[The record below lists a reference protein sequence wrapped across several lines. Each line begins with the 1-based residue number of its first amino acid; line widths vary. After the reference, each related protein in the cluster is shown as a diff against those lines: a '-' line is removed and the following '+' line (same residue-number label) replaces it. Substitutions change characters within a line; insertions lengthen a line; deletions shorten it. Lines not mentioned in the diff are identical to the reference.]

1 MRTFILAG
9 GFATRL
15 WPLTEHRAKP
25 LLPLVG
31 KPILTHIVEKLPAD
45 AHVTVSTNAAFEEDF
60 DEWQKSAGRP
70 VTVYIEQALHDDT
83 KLGALRAVA
92 DWVTRENVNEDVLL
106 LTGDNYLGFRMDDFL
121 RVYRPGTPLLAA
133 YDIKD
138 LAAASKFGT
147 VVLGKDPSSASGGS
161 GQART
166 IDAFEEKPKEPKTTF
181 ISTGCSVLPAA
192 TLPVLVEYS
201 KEHADNIGG
210 IFEEFLRR
218 GQPVDAFTFA
228 EPWFDIG
235 SFDAYLEATK
245 LLVGDAVAQGEKSRF
260 EESERAGSVV
270 LGRGTDV
277 IRSTLTNTV
286 VFDDCFIEDCVLEN
300 CIIDNRCSL
309 RGVELS
315 GKMLRADTTLILP
328 R

>member
-31 KPILTHIVEKLPAD
+31 KPILTHILDKLPKD
-45 AHVTVSTNAAFEEDF
+45 FHVTVSTNAAFEEHF
-60 DEWQKSAGRP
+60 DAWQKDAGRP
-70 VTVYIEQALHDDT
+70 VTVYIESALHDDA

-92 DWVTRENVNEDVLL
+92 DWVTRENVAEDVLL
-106 LTGDNYLGFRMDDFL
+106 LTGDNYLGFSMDDFL
-121 RVYRPGTPLLAA
+121 ATYRPGTPLLAA
-133 YDIKD
+133 YDIGD
-138 LAAASKFGT
+138 LEEAKKFGT
-147 VVLGKDPSSASGGS
+147 VVLGPDGKTV
-161 GQART
+161 Q
-166 IDAFEEKPKEPKTTF
+166 AFEEKPKEPKSTF

-192 TLPVLVEYS
+192 MLPVLVEYAKDHS
-201 KEHADNIGG
+201 DNIGG

-218 GQPVDAFTFA
+218 SQPVDAFTFT

-235 SFDAYLEATK
+235 SFEAYLEATK
-245 LLVGDAVAQGEKSRF
+245 LLVGDNVVQAEKSRF
-260 EESERAGSVV
+260 EDSKRTGSVV
-270 LGRGTDV
+270 LGKGSDIVRSQVTD
-277 IRSTLTNTV
+277 TV
-286 VFDDCFIEDCVLEN
+286 VFENCFIEDCVLDN
-300 CIIDNRCSL
+300 CIIDNGCSL

-315 GKMLRADTTLILP
+315 GKMLRAETTLILP

>member
-31 KPILTHIVEKLPAD
+31 KPILSHIVEKLPTD
-45 AHVTVSTNAAFEEDF
+45 FHVTVSTNAAFEEDF
-60 DEWQKSAGRP
+60 NEWQKNAGRP
-70 VTVYIEQALHDDT
+70 VTVYIESALHDDA
-83 KLGALRAVA
+83 KLGALRAVG
-92 DWVTRENVNEDVLL
+92 DWVSRENIDEDVLL
-106 LTGDNYLGFRMDDFL
+106 LTGDNYLGFDMNTCL
-121 RVYRPGTPLLAA
+121 AAYRPGTPLLAA
-133 YDIKD
+133 YDIGD
-138 LAAASKFGT
+138 LEQAKKFGT
-147 VVLGKDPSSASGGS
+147 VVLNADGK
-161 GQART
+161 T
-166 IDAFEEKPKEPKTTF
+166 VDAFEEKPKEPKSTF

-192 TLPVLVEYS
+192 VLPILVEYS
-201 KEHADNIGG
+201 KDHADNVGG

-218 GQPVDAFTFA
+218 KHAVDAFTFT

-235 SFDAYLEATK
+235 SFEAYLDATM
-245 LLVGDAVAQGEKSRF
+245 LLVGDAEVHGDLSRF
-260 EESERAGSVV
+260 ENSKRTGSVV
-270 LGRGTDV
+270 LGNGTDV
-277 IRSTLTNTV
+277 VRSTLTNTV
-286 VFDDCFIEDCVLEN
+286 IFNDCFIEDCVLEN
-300 CIIDNRCSL
+300 CIIDNGCSL

>member
-31 KPILTHIVEKLPAD
+31 KPILTHIVDKLPKEF
-45 AHVTVSTNAAFEEDF
+45 HVTVSTNAAFEEHF
-60 DEWQKSAGRP
+60 DAWQRDLGRP
-70 VTVYIEQALHDDT
+70 VTVYIESALHDDA

-92 DWVTRENVNEDVLL
+92 DWVTREKIDEDVLL
-106 LTGDNYLGFRMDDFL
+106 LTGDNYLGFDMATFL
-121 RVYRPGTPLLAA
+121 AAYRPGTPLVAA
-133 YDIKD
+133 YDIGD
-138 LAAASKFGT
+138 LEHAKKFGT
-147 VVLGKDPSSASGGS
+147 VVLGADGKSVA
-161 GQART
+161 
-166 IDAFEEKPKEPKTTF
+166 AFEEKPKEPKSTY
-181 ISTGCSVLPAA
+181 ISTGCSVMPKAL
-192 TLPVLVEYS
+192 LPVLVEYS
-201 KEHADNIGG
+201 KDHADNVGG
-210 IFEEFLRR
+210 IFEEFLQRK
-218 GQPVDAFTFA
+218 QAVDAFTFS

-235 SFDAYLEATK
+235 SFEAYLESTK
-245 LLVGDAVAQGEKSRF
+245 LLVGNAVVQGEKSRF
-260 EESERAGSVV
+260 EDSQRTGSVV
-270 LGRGTDV
+270 LGAGSDV

-286 VFDDCFIEDCVLEN
+286 VFGDCFIEDCVLEN
-300 CIIDNRCSL
+300 CIIDDRCTL

>member
-1 MRTFILAG
+1 MKTFILAG

-31 KPILTHIVEKLPAD
+31 KPILTHIVDKLPAD
-45 AHVTVSTNAAFEEDF
+45 FHVTVSTNAAFEEDF
-60 DEWQKSAGRP
+60 NEWQKMLGRP
-70 VTVYIEQALHDDT
+70 ATVYIESALHDDA

-92 DWVTRENVNEDVLL
+92 DWVTREKIAEDVLL
-106 LTGDNYLGFRMDDFL
+106 LTGDNYLGFDMATFIAA
-121 RVYRPGTPLLAA
+121 YRPGTPLLAA

-147 VVLGKDPSSASGGS
+147 VILGPNGKSIS
-161 GQART
+161 
-166 IDAFEEKPKEPKTTF
+166 AFEEKPKEPKTTF
-181 ISTGCSVLPAA
+181 ISTGCSVIPASALPI
-192 TLPVLVEYS
+192 LIEYA
-201 KEHADNIGG
+201 KDHADNIGG
-210 IFEEFLRR
+210 IFEEFMRR
-218 GQPVDAFTFA
+218 TMAVDAFTFS
-228 EPWFDIG
+228 EPWYDIG
-235 SFDAYLEATK
+235 SFEAYLEATK
-245 LLVGDAVAQGEKSRF
+245 LLVGETVVQGEQSRF
-260 EESERAGSVV
+260 EDSERTGSVV
-270 LGRGTDV
+270 LGKGSDV
-277 IRSTLTNTV
+277 VRSKLTNTV
-286 VFDDCFIEDCVLEN
+286 IFDDCFIEDCILDN

>member
-31 KPILTHIVEKLPAD
+31 KAILSHIVEKLPAD

-60 DEWQKSAGRP
+60 NAWQKNAGRP
-70 VTVYIEQALHDDT
+70 VTVYIEQALHDDA

-92 DWVTRENVNEDVLL
+92 DWITRENVQDDVLL
-106 LTGDNYLGFRMDDFL
+106 LTGDNYLGFRMEDFL
-121 RVYRPGTPLLAA
+121 QAYRPGTPLLAA

-147 VVLGKDPSSASGGS
+147 VVLGADGK
-161 GQART
+161 T
-166 IDAFEEKPKEPKTTF
+166 IEMFEEKPRDPKTTF
-181 ISTGCSVLPAA
+181 ISTGCSILPAA
-192 TLPVLVEYS
+192 TLPILVDFAAT
-201 KEHADNIGG
+201 HPDNIGG
-210 IFEEFLRR
+210 IFEEFRRR
-218 GQPVDAFTFA
+218 GQPVDAFTFT

-235 SFDAYLEATK
+235 SFDAYLEATM
-245 LLVGDAVAQGEKSRF
+245 LLVGDGLVQAERTRF
-260 EESERAGSVV
+260 EESERTGSVV
-270 LGRGTDV
+270 LGKGTDV
-277 IRSTLTNTV
+277 IRSRLTNTV
-286 VFDDCFIEDCVLEN
+286 IFDDCFIEDCVLEN

-315 GKMLRADTTLILP
+315 GKMLRAETTLILP
-328 R
+328 H

>member
-1 MRTFILAG
+1 MYSSLVRTFILAG

-31 KPILTHIVEKLPAD
+31 KPILTHIVEKLPKD
-45 AHVTVSTNAAFEEDF
+45 SHVTVSTNAAFEEHF
-60 DEWQKSAGRP
+60 DNWQKTAGRP
-70 VTVYIEQALHDDT
+70 VTVYIESALHDDT

-92 DWVTRENVNEDVLL
+92 DWVTRESINEDVLL
-106 LTGDNYLGFRMDDFL
+106 LTGDNYLGFDMGAFL
-121 RVYRPGTPLLAA
+121 RAYRPGTALLAA
-133 YDIKD
+133 YDIGD
-138 LAAASKFGT
+138 LEHAKKFGT
-147 VVLGKDPSSASGGS
+147 MVLGNDGKTVS
-161 GQART
+161 
-166 IDAFEEKPKEPKTTF
+166 AFEEKPTEPKSTF
-181 ISTGCSVLPAA
+181 ISTGCSILPAA
-192 TLPVLVEYS
+192 VLPILVEYA
-201 KEHADNIGG
+201 KEHADNVGG

-218 GQPVDAFTFA
+218 KIGVDAFTFT

-235 SFDAYLEATK
+235 SFEAYLEATK
-245 LLVGDAVAQGEKSRF
+245 LLVGDGEVHGEKSQF
-260 EESERAGSVV
+260 VESERTGSVV
-270 LGRGTDV
+270 LGKGTDV
-277 IRSTLTNTV
+277 VRSKLTNTV

-300 CIIDNRCSL
+300 CIIDNGCSL

>member
-45 AHVTVSTNAAFEEDF
+45 FHVTVSTNAAFEEDF
-60 DEWQKSAGRP
+60 DEWQEKFGRP
-70 VTVYIEQALHDDT
+70 VTVYIESALHDDA

-92 DWVTRENVNEDVLL
+92 DWVTREKIDEDVLL
-106 LTGDNYLGFRMDDFL
+106 LTGDNYLGFDMATFL
-121 RVYRPGTPLLAA
+121 AAYRPGTPLLAA
-133 YDIKD
+133 YDIGD
-138 LAAASKFGT
+138 LDRAKKFGT
-147 VVLGKDPSSASGGS
+147 VVLGPDGTSVA
-161 GQART
+161 
-166 IDAFEEKPKEPKTTF
+166 AFEEKPAEPKSTF
-181 ISTGCSVLPAA
+181 ISTGCSVIPAGL
-192 TLPVLVEYS
+192 LPVLVGYA
-201 KEHADNIGG
+201 KDHADNIGG

-218 GQPVDAFTFA
+218 TIAVDAFTFA
-228 EPWFDIG
+228 DPWFDIG
-235 SFDAYLEATK
+235 SFEAYLEATK
-245 LLVGDAVAQGEKSRF
+245 LLVGDNVVKDDASRF
-260 EESERAGSVV
+260 DGCERTGSVV
-270 LGRGTDV
+270 LGAGSDA
-277 IRSTLTNTV
+277 IRSTLTDTV
-286 VFDDCFIEDCVLEN
+286 VFEGCFIEDCVLEN
-300 CIIDNRCSL
+300 CIIDNRCTL

>member
-45 AHVTVSTNAAFEEDF
+45 FHVTVSTNAAFEEHF
-60 DEWQKSAGRP
+60 DAWQKDVGRP
-70 VTVYIEQALHDDT
+70 VTVYIESALHDDT

-92 DWVTRENVNEDVLL
+92 DWVTREAIDEDVLL
-106 LTGDNYLGFRMDDFL
+106 LTGDNYLGFDMAEFL
-121 RVYRPGTPLLAA
+121 KAYRPGTPLLAS
-133 YDIKD
+133 YDIGD
-138 LAAASKFGT
+138 LEHAKKFGT
-147 VVLGKDPSSASGGS
+147 VLLGQDGK
-161 GQART
+161 T
-166 IDAFEEKPKEPKTTF
+166 ITGFEEKPAEPKSTF

-192 TLPVLVEYS
+192 VLPILVEYA
-201 KEHADNIGG
+201 KEHADNVGG

-218 GQPVDAFTFA
+218 NMAVDAFTFDEA
-228 EPWFDIG
+228 WFDIG
-235 SFDAYLEATK
+235 SFEAYLQATE
-245 LLVGDAVAQGEKSRF
+245 LLVGDALVQGEKARF
-260 EESERAGSVV
+260 EESERTGSVV
-270 LGRGTDV
+270 LGNGTDV
-277 IRSTLTNTV
+277 VRSKLTNTV
-286 VFDDCFIEDCVLEN
+286 IFNDCFIEDCVLEN
-300 CIIDNRCSL
+300 CIIDNGCSL